1 MLDRIPPDTLREIL
15 SWVGPLDP
23 TWSSILRSNKFIGRI
38 GRTVRRNLPID
49 PHKVASH
56 GPAAIEYFIQLCGVK
71 KFIGGYIYLS
81 AEQFVELMKSASGD
95 QNMFDTLILYRPDLL
110 PIAWSADLDPGRCED
125 LVDDYKMANY
135 KRWMFE
141 SKSRWS
147 MYVNRAHT
155 SLMFDDLPSYGVI
168 HSVVKEEGL
177 ENFDDSVVGIGQRVG
192 AGMVRSYIFNCI
204 SDKNV
209 EGFIRVLFLSFR
221 IDSAGEDVQIL
232 DVGFITFLTNYVVSC
247 CLQPFVDVINVF
259 CGINMPGEQY
269 PIEITPLDWSNFP
282 KYDNSWINSAGL
294 ENIFLGVGADKLL
307 SLAKGTINTTVD
319 QRIINVVHFGINMAR
334 L

>member
-1 MLDRIPPDTLREIL
+1 MLDRIPSETLYEIL
-15 SWVGPLDP
+15 SWIGPLDP
-23 TWSSILRSNKFIGRI
+23 AWSSILRLNKFIGRI
-38 GRTVRRNLPID
+38 GRSVRRNLPIE
-49 PHKVASH
+49 PREMVIR
-56 GPAAIEYFIQLCGVK
+56 GPAVVEYFIQLCGVK
-71 KFIGGYIYLS
+71 KFTGGYIYLS
-81 AEQFVELMKSASGD
+81 VEHFTELMKSASGD

-125 LVDDYKMANY
+125 LVNDYKMANY

-141 SKSRWS
+141 SKSRWT
-147 MYVNRAHT
+147 MYVNSAHT
-155 SLMFDDLPSYGVI
+155 KLMFDDMPSYDVI
-168 HSVVKEEGL
+168 YSAVKGIGL
-177 ENFDDSVVGIGQRVG
+177 ENFDDSVVGLWQRVG

-221 IDSAGEDVQIL
+221 IDSAGEEAQIL
-232 DVGFITFLTNYVVSC
+232 DVGFITFLINYVVSC
-247 CLQPFVDVINVF
+247 CLQPFVDVINIF
-259 CGINMPGEQY
+259 CGINMPDEQY

-282 KYDNSWINSAGL
+282 KYDDSWINSAGL
-294 ENIFLGVGADKLL
+294 ENAFWGVGADKLL